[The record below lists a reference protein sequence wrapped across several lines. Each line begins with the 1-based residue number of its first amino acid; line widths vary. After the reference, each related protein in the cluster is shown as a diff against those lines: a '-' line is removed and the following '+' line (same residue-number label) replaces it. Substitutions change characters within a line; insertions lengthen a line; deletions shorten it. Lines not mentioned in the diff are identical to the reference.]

1 MNVFD
6 IHRHFAFGPEPSG
19 ELGLLRV
26 PQRSDFAGWVK
37 SSPDVPLAADSRV
50 ALQPPAYYVL
60 TQGLEDTRRLND
72 LTRAVAD
79 ALGARA
85 PVVLGTVEPHH
96 GEEALAEIDRM
107 ARELRFAGIAWRHR
121 AHGTFVDG
129 PIMSKYVA
137 RAADRGLVPLL
148 HGMPRSGNEALWRV
162 WRLAEQFPSVPIVVV
177 GALAS
182 WDQTQAILAEPGRA
196 KNVVY
201 DTSGLANG
209 PDALLPLAE
218 RLGPE
223 RLVFGSGAHC
233 DEPLTAAQLAG
244 DIARSSLPA
253 PLQRAI
259 LWDNAAR
266 LFSLAPLEGKRP

>member
-1 MNVFD
+1 MKIFD
-6 IHRHFAFGPEPSG
+6 IHHHFACGTG
-19 ELGLLRV
+19 ELGLFRV
-26 PQRSDFAGWVK
+26 PRREDFAGWIQ
-37 SSPDVPLAADSRV
+37 SCAALPLAADSRI
-50 ALQPPAYYVL
+50 ALQPPPYYVL

-79 ALGARA
+79 AMGAPVPALA

-96 GEEALAEIDRM
+96 GEAALEEIDRM

-137 RAADRGLVPLL
+137 RAADNGLVPLL
-148 HGMPRSGNEALWRV
+148 HAMPRSGNEALWRV

-182 WDQTQAILAEPGRA
+182 WDQTQAILAEPNRA
-196 KNVVY
+196 KNIIY
-201 DTSGLANG
+201 DTSSVANG

-233 DEPLTAAQLAG
+233 DEPLDAAQPAG
-244 DIARSSLPA
+244 ELTRSNLPA

-259 LWDNAAR
+259 LWDNAAK
-266 LFSLAPLEGKRP
+266 LFNLEKRS